1 MPILILVVGP
11 ISATSIGIRRKR
23 SIDSAP
29 NILFNLRII
38 EKYPHIKSMMLFISF
53 PMRYRTPIAVDGSG
67 GRGRGERK
75 SWSRWCLALDILT
88 THNFELGVSTPNSLP
103 GRRVG
108 NPNPE
113 VFVTWHS
120 KLRNLA
126 SNFLPGTTPLQQ

>member
-67 GRGRGERK
+67 GRDRGERK
-75 SWSRWCLALDILT
+75 SWSRWFSIDILT
-88 THNFELGVSTPNSLP
+88 TSNLGCQLRTSCLEEREGTP
-103 GRRVG
+103 
-108 NPNPE
+108 
-113 VFVTWHS
+113 
-120 KLRNLA
+120 
-126 SNFLPGTTPLQQ
+126 TPRFS